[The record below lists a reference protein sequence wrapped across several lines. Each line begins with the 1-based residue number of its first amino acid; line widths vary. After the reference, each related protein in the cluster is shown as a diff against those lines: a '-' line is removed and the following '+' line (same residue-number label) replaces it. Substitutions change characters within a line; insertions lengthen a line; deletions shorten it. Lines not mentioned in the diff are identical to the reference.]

1 MADSLANTTV
11 NVSSEEK
18 LKMLKGLAEE
28 LKLRKHS
35 PRTCKN
41 YSAIINAFLHSFQ
54 TPREFLLHH
63 AEKSRSRVR
72 GIYFALQFFYENVLH
87 KKFSEEIPLAKNKP
101 KLPTVL
107 NKEEIK
113 SILAATTNLKHKLT
127 LSLLYYSGLR
137 LSEVIHLQ
145 WEDLDWERKVIH
157 LKTAK
162 GEKERIIFFHEAL
175 MKPLKEY
182 GIDECGP
189 ILRSERGRLYTGR
202 TIEQIVKQSCWK
214 AGITKRVTPHTFRHS
229 FATHLLEAG
238 ADIRHIQKLLGHA
251 NLQTTQIYTHVA
263 NRDIKR
269 LAELL

>member
-1 MADSLANTTV
+1 MAGSWTNISV
-11 NVSSEEK
+11 NISPEEK
-18 LKMLKGLAEE
+18 LKLLNGLAEE

-41 YSAIINAFLHSFQ
+41 YSLIINAFLHSSR
-54 TPREFLLHH
+54 TPREFLLPYT
-63 AEKSRSRVR
+63 ERSRSRVR
-72 GIYFALQFFYENVLH
+72 GVYFALQFFYENVLH
-87 KKFSEEIPLAKNKP
+87 QKFSEEIPLAKNKP
-101 KLPTVL
+101 KLPIVL

-113 SILAATTNLKHKLT
+113 TILEATTNFKHKLT
-127 LSLLYYSGLR
+127 LFLLYYSGLR

-145 WEDLDWERKVIH
+145 WEDLDWERKIIH

-175 MKPLKEY
+175 LKPLKEY
-182 GIDECGP
+182 GIDKRGP
-189 ILRSERGRLYTGR
+189 ILRSERGGLYTGR
-202 TIEQIVKQSCWK
+202 AVEQIVKQSCRK

-263 NRDIKR
+263 NKDIGR

>member
-1 MADSLANTTV
+1 MAGSLANTPI
-11 NVSSEEK
+11 NLSPEEK
-18 LKMLKGLAEE
+18 LRMLKCLAEE

-41 YSAIINAFLHSFQ
+41 YSFIINTFLGSSQ
-54 TPREFLLHH
+54 TPREFLLHY
-63 AEKSRSRVR
+63 AERSRSRVR
-72 GIYFALQFFYENVLH
+72 GIYFALQFFYETVLH
-87 KKFSEEIPLAKNKP
+87 QKFSEDIPLAKNKP
-101 KLPTVL
+101 KLPVVL

-113 SILAATTNLKHKLT
+113 AILETITNLKHKLA

-145 WEDLDWERKVIH
+145 WEDLDWGRKIIH

-162 GEKERIIFFHEAL
+162 GEKERIVFFHEAL
-175 MKPLKEY
+175 MKPLREY
-182 GIDECGP
+182 GIDKRGL
-189 ILRSERGRLYTGR
+189 ILRSERGGLYTGR
-202 TIEQIVKQSCWK
+202 TIEQIVKQSCKK